1 MAAVPTAGD
10 AEMAE
15 AALHLD
21 GAFDHVR
28 ADLHA
33 EFGSCLPGETVDR
46 CFAAE
51 VAKFH
56 DARITAYLPVLIL
69 RNARARLRAMEARP
83 LHVQR

>member
-1 MAAVPTAGD
+1 MDG
-10 AEMAE
+10 EMGK
-15 AALHLD
+15 AALPLD

-33 EFGSCLPGETVDR
+33 EFGSRLPGETVDR

-69 RNARARLRAMEARP
+69 RNARARLRAMDSRR
-83 LHVQR
+83 LRLQL

>member
-1 MAAVPTAGD
+1 MAKGALRLD
-10 AEMAE
+10 A
-15 AALHLD
+15 
-21 GAFDHVR
+21 AFDHVR

-33 EFGSCLPGETVDR
+33 EFDSRLPGETVDR

-56 DARITAYLPVLIL
+56 DARITAYLPILIL

-83 LHVQR
+83 LRLQL

>member
-1 MAAVPTAGD
+1 MAKGV
-10 AEMAE
+10 
-15 AALHLD
+15 LRLD

-33 EFGSCLPGETVDR
+33 EFDSRLPGETVDR

-56 DARITAYLPVLIL
+56 DARITNYLPILIL

-83 LHVQR
+83 LRLQL

>member
-1 MAAVPTAGD
+1 MAK
-10 AEMAE
+10 
-15 AALHLD
+15 AALHLE

-33 EFGSCLPGETVDR
+33 EFDCRLPGETVDR

-56 DARITAYLPVLIL
+56 DARITAYLPILIL
-69 RNARARLRAMEARP
+69 RNTRARLRAIEARP
-83 LHVQR
+83 LKVQD